1 MLKPDSPDSPVSP
14 QPPSAPRPASGT
26 PRTVGMPGLCAAL
39 ALSLSLSLSACAME
53 QTPRFDSDAWKAQ
66 RGAAA
71 RDNTRGTMLTAM
83 EGVVHPGM
91 SREDVLRLLGEPDGS
106 DAETGTDTYELG
118 VAKFGVDEEYYEI
131 RYHDGKVES
140 RQWHRR

>member
-1 MLKPDSPDSPVSP
+1 MLKPDPPDSP
-14 QPPSAPRPASGT
+14 PASAYRPLAGVAR
-26 PRTVGMPGLCAAL
+26 PIGVRGLLAVL

-66 RGAAA
+66 RGVAAKDNA
-71 RDNTRGTMLTAM
+71 RGGMLTAM
-83 EGVVHPGM
+83 EAVVQPGM
-91 SREDVLRLLGEPDGS
+91 SREDVLQLLGEPDAR
-106 DAETGTDTYELG
+106 DAGTGTDTYELG

-131 RYHDGKVES
+131 RYRDGKVES